1 MTKRTKKFK
10 NLEEILVALESIDP
24 SCDRQQWVKIASALK
39 SSGARFEDFHQ
50 WSQGGVNYKNEQECK
65 NVWESITD
73 LTQTTAASIFYAAKK
88 DVQFSTA
95 KRIMKED
102 RLVLKELHDK
112 DSPFIHGE
120 IMHMDAADGWLARGI
135 KEETCRKAN
144 FKIGQFTGYLKN
156 PVTQT
161 DVYVED
167 EWVQIAEW
175 HTPAGKLVAQKLRNK
190 DKWFKMLGNAKDLDL
205 WGIHDYVPTENLFIT
220 VAGGEIDRM
229 SVMQTQGL
237 QYPVVS
243 PPSGEGS
250 AFKAIKK
257 NLKILMGFKF
267 VVLALDN
274 DEAGMQAMQKA
285 LELFEPDKVRIATWP
300 LKDANEVL
308 KDYYNKYS
316 QKDAHDKFQSILW
329 NAKIVAPDHLVTVHD
344 IKDLVLKQPQFG
356 APYPWEA
363 MTKATYGF
371 QFGEIHIVVGAN
383 GIGKTEFV
391 KDIMFHFL
399 DQEVGIGL
407 FSFEQDPEDTLRRLV
422 GARLGLKLH
431 LPGANWEA
439 DRISNE
445 LEKLDEKIYLCKRAG
460 EIDHDELFRSIKYLA
475 KAKDKRLF
483 IIDNIRGL
491 GIGHDTE
498 LAGSFMRKL
507 QSVCRSLKV
516 SVFLLSHV
524 AKDKYTTQV
533 YTSTSP
539 KNKEAYD
546 AQTAEDV
553 EKAVK
558 KPGMDW
564 ESGRM
569 PTTVNI
575 DGPSVFGDLA
585 NYIWALARNKVS
597 EDSSEAS
604 TLRVKALKTRL
615 DGTFTGV
622 IFKLNYTNEGKL
634 VEVGGYRD
642 QSNSEERPY

>member
-1 MTKRTKKFK
+1 MKKQTKKFK
-10 NLEEILVALESIDP
+10 NTAETLAALEAIDP
-24 SCDRQQWVKIASALK
+24 SCDRQQWVKIAAALK
-39 SSGARFEDFHQ
+39 SSGVRFEDFHQ
-50 WSQGGVNYKNEQECK
+50 WSQGGVNYKSENECK
-65 NVWESITD
+65 STWDSITD
-73 LTQTTAASIFYAAKK
+73 LTKISVASIIYEAKEQGFVPAA
-88 DVQFSTA
+88 
-95 KRIMKED
+95 IKE
-102 RLVLKELHDK
+102 KETIEVIDK
-112 DSPFIHGE
+112 DSPFVQGE
-120 IMHMDAADGWLARGI
+120 ILHMNAASGWLARGI
-135 KEETCRKAN
+135 KEDTCRKAG
-144 FKIGQFTGYLKN
+144 FKIGQYTGYLMNPNTGKN
-156 PVTQT
+156 
-161 DVYVED
+161 VYVTD

-175 HTPAGKLVAQKLRNK
+175 RTPQGKLLSQKLRNK
-190 DKWFKMLGNAKDLDL
+190 DKWFITLGKHKDADL
-205 WGIHDYVPTENLFIT
+205 WGINDYQPTENLFIT
-220 VAGGEIDRM
+220 ITGGEIDKL
-229 SVMQTQGL
+229 SVMQAQGL

-250 AFKAIKK
+250 AFKSIKK
-257 NLKILMGFKF
+257 NLKILMGYKY

-274 DEAGMQAMQKA
+274 DEAGLQAMQKA
-285 LELFEPDKVRIATWP
+285 AELFEPDKVRIAAWP
-300 LKDANEVL
+300 FKDANETL
-308 KDYYNKYS
+308 TKLYEQYGQDEGNKKLS
-316 QKDAHDKFQSILW
+316 HILW

-344 IKDLVLKQPQFG
+344 IKELVMKQPQFG
-356 APYPWEA
+356 VAYPWEA

-422 GARLGLKLH
+422 GARLGSKLH
-431 LPGANWEA
+431 LPGAKWDEQLIA
-439 DRISNE
+439 SE

-498 LAGSFMRKL
+498 TAGCFMRKL
-507 QSVCRSLKV
+507 QTICRSLKI

-539 KNKEAYD
+539 KNKESYD
-546 AQTAEDV
+546 AQTCEDV

-597 EDSSEAS
+597 EDSTEAS
-604 TLRVKALKTRL
+604 ILRVKALKTRL

-634 VEVGGYRD
+634 VEIGGYRENTNHD
-642 QSNSEERPY
+642 ERPY